1 MEDTASPDCGS
12 RSSRINML
20 SELKFHY
27 WRGIYLLLAGWERRS
42 SCHELA
48 KKGSTEI
55 VQPTRTMTM
64 WKDRDHDLIDKVR
77 SVAGRLLSH
86 ASSNLAC
93 DGCGIA
99 SWVTRILFGMVN
111 SKTVNLPGG
120 SDGSATM
127 PSSWGG
133 LRSLRQ
139 VTWKKK
145 GRIMIQWFDG
155 SDGDSQGR
163 QNLS

>member
-111 SKTVNLPGG
+111 SKTVNLPGEWWF
-120 SDGSATM
+120 SYNAIF
-127 PSSWGG
+127 
-133 LRSLRQ
+133 LRRLAVSETSHLE
-139 VTWKKK
+139 KKK
-145 GRIMIQWFDG
+145 GV
-155 SDGDSQGR
+155 
-163 QNLS
+163 